1 MINEE
6 QYSMEVLGV
15 QFSTMSLSLS
25 VSSSPNIKT
34 TLADNMDLLEI
45 VMEPHGLLIRLYMD
59 L

>member
-45 VMEPHGLLIRLYMD
+45 VMVLQCLLIRLYMD

>member
-45 VMEPHGLLIRLYMD
+45 VMELHGLLIRLYMD

>member
-45 VMEPHGLLIRLYMD
+45 VMVLHGLLIRLYMD

>member
-6 QYSMEVLGV
+6 QYSMEVIGV

-25 VSSSPNIKT
+25 VSSSHNIKT

-45 VMEPHGLLIRLYMD
+45 VMVLHGLLIRLYMD